1 MSELRKKWNSKHLLD
16 QAKLATEKKFA
27 AHFSYIFFLK
37 IIFNVFREELEK
49 ITLHRAMKLRQMR
62 SEVAVGKEKLDKL
75 RLDAKER
82 KRYIL
87 LTYTI
92 VLIKIFIRE
101 RIAISSIR
109 IEQHKKL
116 QQQRYLKLIKELS
129 TEKVAW
135 LNHDNLETKIN
146 EQLFIRPSATGL
158 LTAHSNHWR
167 YHLFTM
173 NFKRILSPE
182 FIDTYLDKVVGD
194 RMSTRGHIRSVKNMI
209 VEDIL
214 DPMIGTGSER
224 AKYKELVEKFSKV
237 FDARGG
243 LDSVDEYLEYVRKII
258 LI

>member
-1 MSELRKKWNSKHLLD
+1 
-16 QAKLATEKKFA
+16 
-27 AHFSYIFFLK
+27 
-37 IIFNVFREELEK
+37 
-49 ITLHRAMKLRQMR
+49 MKLRQMR

-146 EQLFIRPSATGL
+146 EQLFLRPSATGL